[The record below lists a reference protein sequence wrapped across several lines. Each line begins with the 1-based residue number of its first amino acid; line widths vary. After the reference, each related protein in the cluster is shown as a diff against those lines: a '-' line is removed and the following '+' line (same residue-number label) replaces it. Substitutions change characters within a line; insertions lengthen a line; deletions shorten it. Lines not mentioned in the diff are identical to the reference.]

1 MNPFSYDSKFMQIL
15 GMFADMVIM
24 NLLYI
29 LCCIPIFTIGA
40 AQAGLYTGLRVLVD
54 KDNDEYCYR
63 AFFRGFANGFKR
75 ITLVWCIVLVVMLL
89 MVWVLLMIHNYQFT
103 NSSVSVWLSMI
114 ALIVLCIYSAVL
126 TSFHSKFEC
135 TSWQL
140 AKNTWY
146 TVLGHPI
153 RSIILGALT
162 WLPTA
167 IFLIDPNSFIHL
179 TIIFLT
185 MYYSI
190 ALLLCE
196 TVMKKHYQHLTSK
209 FFPSPAEET
218 ESTEE

>member
-1 MNPFSYDSKFMQIL
+1 MNPFSYDSKLMQIL

-29 LCCIPIFTIGA
+29 LCSIPIFTIGA

-54 KDNDEYCYR
+54 KENDEYCYR

-75 ITLVWCIVLVVMLL
+75 ITPVWCIVLVVMSL
-89 MVWVLLMIHNYQFT
+89 MVWVLLMIHNFQFA
-103 NSSVSVWLSMI
+103 NSGLSVWLSFI
-114 ALIVLCIYSAVL
+114 VLIILCIYSAVL

-146 TVLGHPI
+146 TVLAHPI
-153 RSIILGALT
+153 RSIILGVLT
-162 WLPTA
+162 WLPIA
-167 IFLIDPNSFIHL
+167 VLLIDPKSFIHL
-179 TIIFLT
+179 TIIFLS

-196 TVMKKHYQHLTSK
+196 TVMKKHYQHLTNK
-209 FFPSPAEET
+209 FFPAPAENEAT
-218 ESTEE
+218 IEE